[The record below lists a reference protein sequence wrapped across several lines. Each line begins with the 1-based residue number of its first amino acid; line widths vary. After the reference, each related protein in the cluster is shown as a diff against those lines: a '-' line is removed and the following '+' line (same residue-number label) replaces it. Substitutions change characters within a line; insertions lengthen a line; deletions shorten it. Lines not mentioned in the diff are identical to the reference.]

1 MEVAII
7 NIVLGRRAGVLELV
21 FVLLPLRDMKNV
33 VLVCHL
39 WREAGEAPSF
49 WTWVRMTVTGENMS
63 TMPERLDSRRMRA
76 VREVRMKWRVEV
88 SEEVMEAVARHP
100 GLRLVEMCG
109 ANLSSVDAGLLVRV
123 VDKLEEVSFLDTE
136 LTGKQVEAVM
146 AAIRAE
152 GCLVKKLNISF
163 NNLSTVEPRLLASL
177 VNRLEEVRMYRTQLT
192 VKQVEAVLTQS
203 LVKTSLRKLVM
214 EGNEENSELDED
226 LVARARLAIGELE
239 L

>member
-21 FVLLPLRDMKNV
+21 FVLLPLRDMKDV

-76 VREVRMKWRVEV
+76 VREVRMNWRVEV

-109 ANLSSVDAGLLVRV
+109 ANLSSVDAGLLARV

-146 AAIRAE
+146 TAIRAE

>member
-1 MEVAII
+1 MAII

-21 FVLLPLRDMKNV
+21 FRLLPLRDMKNV

-39 WREAGEAPSF
+39 WREVGEAPSF
-49 WTWVRMTVTGENMS
+49 WTGVRMTVTRENMS

-76 VREVRMKWRVEV
+76 VREVRMRWREEV

-109 ANLSSVDAGLLVRV
+109 ANLSSVDAGLLARV

-146 AAIRAE
+146 AALRAE

-163 NNLSTVEPRLLASL
+163 NNLSIVEPRLLASL
-177 VNRLEEVRMYRTQLT
+177 VNRLEEVRMHKTQLT
-192 VKQVEAVLTQS
+192 VKQVETVLTRS
-203 LVKTSLRKLVM
+203 LVKTSLRRLVM

-226 LVARARLAIGELE
+226 LVARARLVVGELE